1 MKNFMIYNKM
11 RPGMSDGRCFTT
23 YLPNV
28 QLNENILQKNKINNN
43 STYRAFLQKHTD
55 GFIEGFEKVCMQKNI
70 NECDCLMGMKFEA
83 YKDVSNVQPYDPN
96 A

>member
-1 MKNFMIYNKM
+1 M

-28 QLNENILQKNKINNN
+28 QLNVNIQQKNKIMDN
-43 STYRAFLQKHTD
+43 STYRMFLQDNTD
-55 GFIEGFEKVCMQKNI
+55 EIIENFQNVCKDKSN
-70 NECDCLMGMKFEA
+70 NECECFLGMRFDQKVENNF
-83 YKDVSNVQPYDPN
+83 NIQPYDPN